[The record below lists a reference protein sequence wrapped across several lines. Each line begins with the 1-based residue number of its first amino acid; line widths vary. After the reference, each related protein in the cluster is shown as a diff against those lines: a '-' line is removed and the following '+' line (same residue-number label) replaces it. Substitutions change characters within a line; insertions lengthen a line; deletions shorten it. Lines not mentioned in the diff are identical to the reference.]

1 MMIMKSNE
9 MKRDRIREK
18 TKKILFQQFVEQKK
32 RKERWKKMSLDHH
45 KNYPPTKSIKSNTGK
60 VRNSDGIGETKKMK

>member
-1 MMIMKSNE
+1 MMLMMIMKSNE

-32 RKERWKKMSLDHH
+32 RKER
-45 KNYPPTKSIKSNTGK
+45 
-60 VRNSDGIGETKKMK
+60 